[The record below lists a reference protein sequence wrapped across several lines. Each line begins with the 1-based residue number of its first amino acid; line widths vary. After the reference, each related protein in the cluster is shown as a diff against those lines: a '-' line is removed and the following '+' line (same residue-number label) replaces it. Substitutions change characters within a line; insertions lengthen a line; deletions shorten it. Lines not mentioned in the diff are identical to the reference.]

1 MDDHIRAFIALAD
14 LAAISGPDLA
24 ARMDRWGG
32 HLARAA
38 SDQAPL
44 GATDD
49 QVTNLVNL
57 MHSGREKLLE
67 AARLPDPEG
76 KYPA

>member
-1 MDDHIRAFIALAD
+1 MDEYIYACLALHE

-24 ARMDRWGG
+24 VRIDHWFG

-38 SDQAPL
+38 SEQAPVD
-44 GATDD
+44 ATAD

-57 MHSGREKLLE
+57 MHSGREKLME